1 MIFPIS
7 YHDKNCSDIQQA
19 ETKVSVSIEK
29 FSILREVS
37 FFMQTET
44 GGNRRQGREITKDMK
59 IRMSP
64 VDNY

>member
-1 MIFPIS
+1 M
-7 YHDKNCSDIQQA
+7 
-19 ETKVSVSIEK
+19 SVSIEK

-64 VDNY
+64 VDN